1 MRRWTIDGLDGIELE
16 MEMEMEMKMEWIE
29 LEMEIEMEMEK
40 IINSSKD
47 FENTTDIL

>member
-16 MEMEMEMKMEWIE
+16 MEMEMEMDWIE

>member
-16 MEMEMEMKMEWIE
+16 MEMEMEMEMEWIE
-29 LEMEIEMEMEK
+29 LEMEMEMEK

>member
-16 MEMEMEMKMEWIE
+16 MEMEMEMEWIE
-29 LEMEIEMEMEK
+29 LEMEMEMEK
-40 IINSSKD
+40 IKNSSKD

>member
-16 MEMEMEMKMEWIE
+16 MEMEMEMEMEWIE
-29 LEMEIEMEMEK
+29 LEMEMEMEK
-40 IINSSKD
+40 IKNSSKD

>member
-16 MEMEMEMKMEWIE
+16 MEMEMEMEWIE

>member
-16 MEMEMEMKMEWIE
+16 MEMEMEMEWIE
-29 LEMEIEMEMEK
+29 LEIEIEMEMEK

>member
-16 MEMEMEMKMEWIE
+16 MEMEMEMEWIE
-29 LEMEIEMEMEK
+29 LEMEMEMEMEK

>member
-1 MRRWTIDGLDGIELE
+1 
-16 MEMEMEMKMEWIE
+16 MEWIE
-29 LEMEIEMEMEK
+29 LEMEMEMEK